1 MRKDKKNNN
10 KYLII
15 IAGVI
20 IFLVGIV
27 YIMDID
33 IFQLIS
39 PKKEI
44 SLIGGTKLQEISN
57 IKPILPKNIETF
69 IDATLSKF

>member
-39 PKKEI
+39 PKKFPHRW
-44 SLIGGTKLQEISN
+44 N
-57 IKPILPKNIETF
+57 
-69 IDATLSKF
+69 

>member
-20 IFLVGIV
+20 IFFGRYSIH
-27 YIMDID
+27 YGYRYFSINN
-33 IFQLIS
+33 
-39 PKKEI
+39 
-44 SLIGGTKLQEISN
+44 T
-57 IKPILPKNIETF
+57 
-69 IDATLSKF
+69 